1 MLFARLA
8 TVAYVVWGLL
18 HLFAAYEVYT
28 LGKTLEEGVIQGR
41 ILQDA
46 WNILF
51 FACFGTFVGV
61 KYIWNNQRI
70 GHWLNWVVV
79 SAGDIGFI
87 LTMLVPG
94 YISLVPGGLGPF
106 FWLLAAG
113 LSMLAMIDKRQ
124 EKHV

>member
-8 TVAYVVWGLL
+8 TIAYVIWGLL
-18 HLFAAYEVYT
+18 HLFAAYEVYS
-28 LGKTLEEGVIQGR
+28 LGKTLEEGVVQGR

-51 FACFGTFVGV
+51 FACFGAFVGI
-61 KYIWNNQRI
+61 KYIWNNQKI

-94 YISLVPGGLGPF
+94 YIPLVPGGLGPL

-113 LSMLAMIDKRQ
+113 LSMLAMSNQSQKR
-124 EKHV
+124 KV

>member
-8 TVAYVVWGLL
+8 TIAYVIWGLL
-18 HLFAAYEVYT
+18 HLFAAYEVYS

-51 FACFGTFVGV
+51 FACFGAFVGV
-61 KYIWNNQRI
+61 KYIWNNQKI

-94 YISLVPGGLGPF
+94 YIPLVPGGLGPF

-124 EKHV
+124 ENHV